1 MPLMLVALLA
11 AFVGGVIAAY
21 LATTGDDPQQARP
34 AKRARAVTVTQEET
48 LPGTTVLQ
56 TVTTTTASEPP
67 PPSAPIP
74 AAVSIDEAVA
84 RTDQSTGYLSSGDW
98 VSAWTAVKQAL
109 RPLNGT
115 YADDF
120 RYEAYAYYDAGKALA
135 ELGRCQKALTYL
147 DRSESLQG
155 PRSEIDGA
163 RARCGG

>member
-1 MPLMLVALLA
+1 
-11 AFVGGVIAAY
+11 
-21 LATTGDDPQQARP
+21 
-34 AKRARAVTVTQEET
+34 VTQRET
-48 LPGTTVLQ
+48 LPGATVLQ

-67 PPSAPIP
+67 PAPASPS
-74 AAVSIDEAVA
+74 VSIDEAVA
-84 RTDQSTGYLSSGDW
+84 RTDQSTGHLRSGDW
-98 VSAWTAVKQAL
+98 VSAWTAVKPAL

-135 ELGRCQKALTYL
+135 ELGRCQKALAYL